1 MSQSDGQNR
10 SEAATPRRLRQAR
23 KKGQVARSRELV
35 SAGLLLLGSLCLD
48 SWARAFGDLFATL
61 MRRQLSFD
69 VALLRNPWL
78 MVSQMGVA
86 LIDMLTVMLAP
97 FALLALGLI
106 ALAMLPGGP
115 VLVWDNLLP
124 QGSRFNPLT
133 GLGRIFSSRSWVELG
148 KALLKVLLIGG
159 ALLLLLHNNWDLL
172 MGLSRQ
178 SFSRAMSQGLQLIA
192 QAWLFMGIL
201 LGVIAC
207 IDLPYQQWNLLKG
220 LRMSKQEI
228 KEERRSVEGRPEV
241 KMRIRRM
248 QVLLSRSQLSRR
260 LPKADV
266 VLVNPTHYAVAIR
279 YDQNKAKAPYVVAKG
294 VDEMALRIRELALE
308 LDKPLLPLPELTRA
322 IYHSTRVDQEIP
334 AALYNAVAHVL
345 SHVMQLKAYQAGRGK
360 KPMPLANL
368 PIPAELLTPRGTL

>member
-78 MVSQMGVA
+78 MVSQMGTA
-86 LIDMLTVMLAP
+86 LLDMLTVMLAP

-178 SFSRAMSQGLQLIA
+178 SFARAMSQGLQLIA

>member
-78 MVSQMGVA
+78 MVSQMGTA
-86 LIDMLTVMLAP
+86 LLDMLTVMLAP

-178 SFSRAMSQGLQLIA
+178 SFARAMSQGLQLIA

-248 QVLLSRSQLSRR
+248 QVLLSRSLLSRR

>member
-61 MRRQLSFD
+61 MRRQLTFD

-115 VLVWDNLLP
+115 VLVWDNLVP
-124 QGSRFNPLT
+124 KGSRFNPLT

-148 KALLKVLLIGG
+148 KAVLKVLLIGG

-178 SFSRAMSQGLQLIA
+178 SFARAMSQGLQLIA

>member
-48 SWARAFGDLFATL
+48 SWTRAFGDLFATL

-178 SFSRAMSQGLQLIA
+178 SFARAMSQGLQLIA

-201 LGVIAC
+201 LGVFAC

-308 LDKPLLPLPELTRA
+308 LDKPLLSLPELTRA